1 MEGSLVLALML
12 REASFS
18 KTLDGTYVLDLVG
31 AHVKALEKALPHKA
45 GIFNVGTGKDLQ
57 IYLQLDEGVCGSL
70 QEGGSGQL
78 LGKTS
83 MKLRSGVQPSKQDQ
97 KGAKLDS

>member
-1 MEGSLVLALML
+1 MEGSRVLALML

-45 GIFNVGTGKDLQ
+45 GIFNVGTG
-57 IYLQLDEGVCGSL
+57 QLDEGVCGTL
-70 QEGGSGQL
+70 HEGGSGRL
-78 LGKTS
+78 LGKKS
-83 MKLRSGVQPSKQDQ
+83 MKLRSGVQPSKHDQ